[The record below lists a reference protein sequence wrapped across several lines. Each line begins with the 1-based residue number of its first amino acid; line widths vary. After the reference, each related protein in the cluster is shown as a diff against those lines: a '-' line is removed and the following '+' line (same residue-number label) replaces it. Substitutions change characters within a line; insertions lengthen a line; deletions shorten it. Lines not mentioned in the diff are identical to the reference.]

1 MKNPRHGYPF
11 GFLAK
16 KWSRRFIGGFLAL
29 VLMMTVIDR
38 LFADFEYIRLVDL
51 VLITAYGVVWSF
63 LYWMRPDLFEDE

>member
-1 MKNPRHGYPF
+1 MKNQRRGYPF

-29 VLMMTVIDR
+29 VLLMTAIDR

-51 VLITAYGVVWSF
+51 LLITTYGVVWSL
-63 LYWMRPDLFEDE
+63 LYWMKPDLFKDK